1 MEAAVDTSIW
11 ALLTA
16 YVVRAPLFLVW
27 AVVALAAITRWR
39 MIPRQAGLALAAV
52 AIMTLDALVG
62 AYLAHSLPEW
72 ALRYWGPGQL
82 STLLYALAF
91 LRSLVQA
98 VAWSL
103 MAWAA
108 LGRIVR
114 PFEKG

>member
-1 MEAAVDTSIW
+1 MEAVVDNSIW

-39 MIPRQAGLALAAV
+39 MIPRQAALALAAV
-52 AIMTLDALVG
+52 AILTLDALMG
-62 AYLAHSLPEW
+62 TYLTHGLPEW
-72 ALRYWGPGQL
+72 ALRYWGPARL

-103 MAWAA
+103 MACAA

-114 PFEKG
+114 PFERG